1 MVEEYEKQEA
11 ANEADGVAN
20 GLDQSDLVS
29 KLIIRK
35 FPKITIKNKTKT
47 RKLSKCEIVLLHF
60 TINSVI
66 PV

>member
-29 KLIIRK
+29 TLIICK
-35 FPKITIKNKTKT
+35 FQKITIDIKNENQ
-47 RKLSKCEIVLLHF
+47 KLSKFEIVLLHF
-60 TINSVI
+60 IINSVI

>member
-29 KLIIRK
+29 TLIICK
-35 FPKITIKNKTKT
+35 FSKITIDIKNLRLIK
-47 RKLSKCEIVLLHF
+47 KLSGASFYECYH
-60 TINSVI
+60 
-66 PV
+66 

>member
-29 KLIIRK
+29 TFVNFQRLQSI
-35 FPKITIKNKTKT
+35 
-47 RKLSKCEIVLLHF
+47 
-60 TINSVI
+60 
-66 PV
+66 